1 MTELGTDLGAGIG
14 NDAGVWAARAVGA
27 VAGASVSL
35 IYLLPKSRRE
45 ALSRFATGV
54 SCGLI
59 FGGPAGI
66 WLAERLA
73 ISDAVS
79 GSDLMLAGSAAAS
92 LCAWWVLG
100 ALSRI
105 AARYGKKSG

>member
-1 MTELGTDLGAGIG
+1 MTHLETEIGTSLGNDLGIWIA
-14 NDAGVWAARAVGA
+14 NVLGA
-27 VAGASVSL
+27 LAGAGVSL
-35 IYLLPKSRRE
+35 IYLLPKNRRE
-45 ALSRFATGV
+45 AVSRFVTGV

-59 FGGPAGI
+59 FGGPTGI
-66 WLAERLA
+66 WMAERLG
-73 ISDAVS
+73 ISEAVS
-79 GSDLMLAGSAAAS
+79 GADVMLTGSATAS